1 MATNMDTHLSTTDPH
16 PPSEHSARNSNVLLQ
31 SCLLRTITTSIIHTP
46 QIAEQ

>member
-16 PPSEHSARNSNVLLQ
+16 HLSEHSAKNSNAHLQ
-31 SCLLRTITTSIIHTP
+31 SCRLRTITTIISHTP